1 MAPRGALGS
10 RAQGEIAVA
19 GDAAGGAAI
28 AVVWAP
34 RIWPAGGGYAAQLL
48 RWAGGWH
55 ASGVSLSL

>member
-34 RIWPAGGGYAAQLL
+34 RIWPEGGGYAAKLTTQM
-48 RWAGGWH
+48 GGRMP
-55 ASGVSLSL
+55 AAFP